1 MATPHLTRHHL
12 DGALGPLL
20 VDVRAGARAAG
31 PAVVILHGFKGFK
44 DWGMFPPFA
53 ERLARSGFT
62 AVSYNTS
69 GSGVDDEGRFSFP
82 ERFGRGTFSS
92 DLHDLAVVLAALDA
106 GALGVARPP
115 AIALV
120 GHSRGGGGAI
130 LGASRHDRV
139 SALVTWSAVSTPHRW
154 SAEVRR
160 RWREAGR
167 LDVTNQRTG
176 EVLPLYPDV
185 LDDLEAHAD
194 ALDIEAAASRLAI
207 PWLIIH
213 GTADETVPFA
223 EGKALAAAAPAGEFL
238 PVEGAGHTYGAAHP
252 FAGRTPAL
260 DRVFDASVAFLSR
273 HLP

>member
-1 MATPHLTRHHL
+1 
-12 DGALGPLL
+12 
-20 VDVRAGARAAG
+20 
-31 PAVVILHGFKGFK
+31 
-44 DWGMFPPFA
+44 
-53 ERLARSGFT
+53 
-62 AVSYNTS
+62 
-69 GSGVDDEGRFSFP
+69 
-82 ERFGRGTFSS
+82 
-92 DLHDLAVVLAALDA
+92 
-106 GALGVARPP
+106 
-115 AIALV
+115 
-120 GHSRGGGGAI
+120 
-130 LGASRHDRV
+130 
-139 SALVTWSAVSTPHRW
+139 
-154 SAEVRR
+154 VRR